1 MQGKTRL
8 NRKNSETF
16 KPSIKQNKIMGKVIQ
31 IEVPEEVVE
40 VLEKNPKLKEAIT
53 KEIINKISYEEMQK
67 GKISK
72 DLLNLL
78 VGEKD
83 VVFEDEEEILK
94 ELREK
99 AKSRLE

>member
-1 MQGKTRL
+1 
-8 NRKNSETF
+8 
-16 KPSIKQNKIMGKVIQ
+16 MGKVIQ

-40 VLEKNPKLKEAIT
+40 VLERNPKLKETIT

-99 AKSRLE
+99 AKSRVE

>member
-1 MQGKTRL
+1 
-8 NRKNSETF
+8 
-16 KPSIKQNKIMGKVIQ
+16 MGKVIQ

-99 AKSRLE
+99 AKSRVE

>member
-1 MQGKTRL
+1 
-8 NRKNSETF
+8 
-16 KPSIKQNKIMGKVIQ
+16 MGKVIQ